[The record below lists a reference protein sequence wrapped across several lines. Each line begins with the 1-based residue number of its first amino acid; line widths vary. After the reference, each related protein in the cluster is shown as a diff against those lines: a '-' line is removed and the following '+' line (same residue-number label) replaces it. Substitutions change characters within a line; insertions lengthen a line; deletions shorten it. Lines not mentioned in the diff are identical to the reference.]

1 MKNITGFTL
10 IELLVVVAIIGIL
23 AAIALPY
30 YQGQMIR
37 ARLVEVENAM
47 AVVKSAVSNYH
58 MEQESWPDCPTIDEV
73 QNSLGV
79 SLRAV
84 NRIDA
89 LSVDGT
95 TGEITA
101 TIKNIH
107 SIVDTQSLMLIPES
121 GPLDGGSIRWKW
133 DWSVGFPPHLRP
145 KN

>member
-1 MKNITGFTL
+1 MKKISGFTL
-10 IELLVVVAIIGIL
+10 IELLVVIAIIGIL

-30 YQGQMIR
+30 FQGQMIR

-58 MEQESWPDCPTIDEV
+58 MEQESWPDCPTIDDV
-73 QNSLGV
+73 QISLGV

-84 NRIDA
+84 DRIDT

-101 TIKNIH
+101 TIINIH
-107 SIVDTQSLMLIPES
+107 AMVDTQSLILIPQS
-121 GPLDGGSIRWKW
+121 GPLDGGSIHWEW
-133 DWSVGFPPHLRP
+133 GWSVGFPPHLRP